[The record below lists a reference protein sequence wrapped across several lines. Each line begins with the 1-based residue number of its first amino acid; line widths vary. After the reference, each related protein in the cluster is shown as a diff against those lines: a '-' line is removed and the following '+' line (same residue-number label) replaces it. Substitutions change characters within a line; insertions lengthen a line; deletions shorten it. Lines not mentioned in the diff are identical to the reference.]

1 MDTESASDLAEGAAV
16 EAVAGAVKAVGRR
29 VPAGAREI
37 AIVAVLL
44 LAYKLGRLISADETA
59 RAFSNAQA
67 VLSLEHV
74 LRLPR
79 EAWTQSVAY
88 DVPSLVD
95 LANRYYAYV
104 HFPAATL
111 MLLVLWF
118 RARHHYAW
126 VRRVMALLTLTALVL
141 HVVLPL
147 APPRMMPGFI
157 DTAAASD
164 ESVYS
169 GVGGMLANQY
179 AAMPSLHVGWAL
191 VVAAAVVVSLRSR
204 WRWLAV
210 LHPAVTVA
218 VVVVT
223 ANHYWL
229 DAIVAGALFVISL
242 TLVGPRGALVPRRAY
257 AVAA

>member
-1 MDTESASDLAEGAAV
+1 V

-37 AIVAVLL
+37 AIVAALL
-44 LAYKLGRLISADETA
+44 LTYKLGRLISADETA
-59 RAFSNAQA
+59 RAFANAQA

-74 LRLPR
+74 MRLPR
-79 EAWTQSVAY
+79 EAWTQSLAY
-88 DVPSLVD
+88 DVPSLVQ
-95 LANRYYAYV
+95 LANRYYAFV

-111 MLLVLWF
+111 MLLLLWF
-118 RARHHYAW
+118 RSRQHYAW

-157 DTAAASD
+157 DTAAAAD

-179 AAMPSLHVGWAL
+179 AAMPSLHVGWSL
-191 VVAAAVVVSLRSR
+191 VVASAAILGLRSR

-210 LHPAVTVA
+210 LHPVITVA

-229 DAIVAGALFVISL
+229 DAFVAGALFAISL
-242 TLVGPRGALVPRRAY
+242 TLVGPQGALLPRRVY
-257 AVAA
+257 ATAA